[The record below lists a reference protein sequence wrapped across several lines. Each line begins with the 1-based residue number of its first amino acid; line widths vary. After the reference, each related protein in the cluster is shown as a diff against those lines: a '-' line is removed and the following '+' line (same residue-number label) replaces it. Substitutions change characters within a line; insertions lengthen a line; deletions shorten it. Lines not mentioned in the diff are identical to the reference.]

1 MLRIGKVGA
10 NETMAKMKGKTPV
23 ATTKVSGTAKPKL
36 WLPEFTG
43 DQMKCFGWPK
53 QWKSYDLDESIS
65 DTEKARLLLQCI
77 TAKTKKHQAVQI
89 HLISCT
95 AETVK
100 YFLLESIVFNVFLS

>member
-53 QWKSYDLDESIS
+53 Q
-65 DTEKARLLLQCI
+65 
-77 TAKTKKHQAVQI
+77 
-89 HLISCT
+89 
-95 AETVK
+95 
-100 YFLLESIVFNVFLS
+100 

>member
-23 ATTKVSGTAKPKL
+23 ATTNVSGTAKPKL

-53 QWKSYDLDESIS
+53 Q
-65 DTEKARLLLQCI
+65 
-77 TAKTKKHQAVQI
+77 
-89 HLISCT
+89 
-95 AETVK
+95 
-100 YFLLESIVFNVFLS
+100 